1 VPSVRV
7 PAGLAQPT
15 PSVTLAPRVIIREER
30 FGAVAYVPDRDHFF
44 GLRGAPARIVAALA
58 RGDPVGPDDAPAV
71 RSLAEVG
78 IVHTV
83 PASPQRP
90 HFGAS
95 LIGYFDEPPVVCEPL
110 VVNCFATAHCP
121 LRCRYCHAD
130 DLMQPYRDTESDDEP
145 WRVARMAA
153 TVPALVAVVTGG
165 EPLIRPERTGVLVRG
180 LAAAGKAIVLDT
192 SGVGELDPLLPVLR
206 EHGVHVRISL
216 DSLDPRDNDRL
227 RPINRRYL
235 PPDTSSGA
243 RALRT
248 LSDVAAAGLATT
260 VQTVVTAGNENL
272 EWLRTMRDGLVAI
285 GVRNW
290 VLHVV
295 VPAGKAAL
303 PRNRQLRTSPY
314 VLPMLAELVKVS
326 EEEGLPLNIRVTGTH
341 RAPNSVLLVG
351 SRGDLYV
358 EREFGGKLRI
368 AGPDDSWA
376 DVAEAFRRHV
386 NLMEHVSRYLNG
398 SIQPFP
404 HER

>member
-1 VPSVRV
+1 VSSVRV
-7 PAGLAQPT
+7 TARLAPAV
-15 PSVTLAPRVIIREER
+15 PSVTLAPQVVTREER

-44 GLRGAPARIVAALA
+44 GLSGAPARVVVSLA
-58 RGDPVGPDDAPAV
+58 RGDPVAPDDTV

-95 LIGYFDEPPVVCEPL
+95 LLGYFDEPPVVREPL

-130 DLMQPYRDTESDDEP
+130 DLMQSYRDSESDDEP
-145 WRVARMAA
+145 RQVARMAA
-153 TVPALVAVVTGG
+153 AVPALVAVVTGG
-165 EPLIRPERTGVLVRG
+165 EPLIRPERTRLLVRG
-180 LAAAGKAIVLDT
+180 LATTGKAVVLDT
-192 SGVGELDPLLPVLR
+192 SGVGELEPVLPVLR
-206 EHGVHVRISL
+206 EYGVHVRISM
-216 DSLDPRDNDRL
+216 DSLDRDDNDRL

-235 PPDTSSGA
+235 PAGTSSGE

-248 LSDVAAAGLATT
+248 LSEVAAAGLATT

-272 EWLRTMRDGLVAI
+272 ERLRTMRDGLI
-285 GVRNW
+285 GLGVRNW

-303 PRNRQLRTSPY
+303 PRNRGLRPSPY
-314 VLPMLAELVKVS
+314 VLPTLGELVKVS
-326 EEEGLPLNIRVTGTH
+326 ADERLPLNIRVTGTH
-341 RAPNSVLLVG
+341 RAPNSVLLIG

-368 AGPDDSWA
+368 AGPEESRA
-376 DVAEAFRRHV
+376 DVVEAFRRHV
-386 NLMEHVSRYLNG
+386 NLVEHVSRYLNG